1 MSKHHCQADMST
13 IILTGGTS
21 EGMNAESEVF
31 EYSGLGGENV
41 TFSIS
46 KCKEAKTKSHIPN
59 PGTSSHHE
67 QDSGLAIR
75 ELPSLIHPRF
85 GHACGLYTMEE
96 SQVYHHCEL
105 CQA

>member
-46 KCKEAKTKSHIPN
+46 KCKNQISYFKSWN
-59 PGTSSHHE
+59 FSS
-67 QDSGLAIR
+67 
-75 ELPSLIHPRF
+75 
-85 GHACGLYTMEE
+85 
-96 SQVYHHCEL
+96 
-105 CQA
+105 

>member
-1 MSKHHCQADMST
+1 MST

-46 KCKEAKTKSHIPN
+46 KCKKTKTKSHISN
-59 PGTSSHHE
+59 PGTSHHD

-75 ELPSLIHPRF
+75 ELPSLTQPRF
-85 GHACGLYTMEE
+85 GHACGLYIMGE
-96 SQVYHHCEL
+96 SQVNHHCEL